1 MVTILSPDAA
11 ATLHERFCAVHDRL
25 EKAARTSGRDSSG
38 ISLIAVSKIHP
49 AEAVADLAA
58 FWRGLPEANFGVPAF
73 GENYVQEALE
83 KQSAVA
89 RMLPDNRPEWHFIGH
104 VQSRKAKEVAGRFS
118 LIHTVD
124 SIKLARN
131 LHKSLTEGPAA
142 EQPLSQTIL
151 IQVNVGREPQKAGIL
166 PEDAPALLA
175 ALQELPHLTVTG
187 LMCIPP
193 SGDTPE
199 ISRPHFVALREL
211 RDKLEQESGLALPHL
226 SMGMSHDFELAI
238 NEGATIVRVGTDIF
252 GARPP
257 RQA

>member
-1 MVTILSPDAA
+1 MTTLSSDAA
-11 ATLHERFCAVHDRL
+11 SALHERFCAVHERL
-25 EKAARTSGRDSSG
+25 EKAARVSGRSSSD

-49 AEAVADLAA
+49 AEVVASLTA
-58 FWRGLPEANFGVPAF
+58 FWRGLPEATFGVPSF

-83 KQSAVA
+83 KQRAVA
-89 RMLPDNRPEWHFIGH
+89 RMLSDNGPEWHFIGH
-104 VQSRKAKEVAGRFS
+104 VQSRKAKDIAGCFS

-131 LHKSLTEGPAA
+131 LHKSLLESPMV
-142 EQPLSQTIL
+142 EQSRSHPIL

-175 ALQELPHLTVTG
+175 ALQELPQLAATG

-193 SGDTPE
+193 FGETPE

-211 RDKLEQESGLALPHL
+211 RDKLKKESGLALPHL